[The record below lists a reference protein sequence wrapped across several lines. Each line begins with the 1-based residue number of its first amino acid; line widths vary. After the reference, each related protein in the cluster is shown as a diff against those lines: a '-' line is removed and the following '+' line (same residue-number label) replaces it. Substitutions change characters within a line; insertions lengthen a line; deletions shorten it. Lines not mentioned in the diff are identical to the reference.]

1 MKSYLSYFKLK
12 FITGLQYRSA
22 ALAGI
27 FTQLFFGFIYI
38 SVYIACYESNSG
50 NLPMPLDELVS
61 FLWLN
66 QAFFSLIY
74 LWYKDKDILNLIKT
88 GNLSYELCRPQDL
101 YFMWWARMYG
111 DRLSK
116 VVLRFLP
123 ILCIA
128 LILPNPY
135 NLNLEISLYRFLI
148 FIIIFILSSILI
160 TSLSVL
166 YHVICIF
173 TLDDR
178 GIINIFMV
186 IADIL
191 SGSFVPVPFFPT
203 FIQKI
208 NNYLPFRYISDF
220 PFRFYVGDINFN
232 ECYISII
239 VQIIWIFILM
249 ITGKILMKKALKKAV
264 IQGG

>member
-12 FITGLQYRSA
+12 FITGLQYRAA
-22 ALAGI
+22 ALAGMA
-27 FTQLFFGFIYI
+27 TQLFFGFAFI
-38 SVYIACYESNSG
+38 SVYIACYNSG
-50 NLPMPLDELVS
+50 NNNLPMELSKLVS
-61 FLWLN
+61 YLWLC
-66 QAFFSLIY
+66 QIFFSFTY
-74 LWYKDKDILNLIKT
+74 VFYRDKEIINMIIS
-88 GNLSYELCRPQDL
+88 GNISYELCRPQDL
-101 YFMWWARMYG
+101 YFMWLARMYG

-116 VVLRFLP
+116 VILRFLP

-128 LILPNPY
+128 VILPNPY

-232 ECYISII
+232 ECYVSII

-249 ITGKILMKKALKKAV
+249 ITGKLLMKKALKKAV